1 MTMVIAPLQEKLLTG
16 EELFA
21 LGDIG
26 PCELV
31 NGRVVSLRQTTSEHA
46 LVAAE
51 MMAQLQNFIRPQQ
64 AGWVLGGSVGIYTN
78 RNPDTVRG
86 MDIAVISKA
95 RLPVL
100 PKSYLEVAPEVVME
114 ITSPDD
120 RWKDSQDRLKEYF
133 AIGVDCVW
141 LIEPEDRTVFVY
153 SELTEMICLGEED
166 VLRGEGPLT
175 GFALPVAAIFVE

>member
-1 MTMVIAPLQEKLLTG
+1 MMHRFQSQSITG
-16 EELFA
+16 EEFSLF
-21 LGDIG
+21 GDTG
-26 PCELV
+26 PYELV
-31 NGRVVSLRQTTSEHA
+31 NGQIVPISPATGEHA
-46 LVAAE
+46 LVAAG
-51 MMAQLQNFIRPQQ
+51 MMTQLQNFIRPRQ
-64 AGWVLGGSVGIYTN
+64 AGWVLGGRVGIYTK

-166 VLRGEGPLT
+166 VLGGEGPLT

>member
-64 AGWVLGGSVGIYTN
+64 AGWVVGGSVGIYTKC
-78 RNPDTVRG
+78 NPDTVPWYG
-86 MDIAVISKA
+86 YCC
-95 RLPVL
+95 
-100 PKSYLEVAPEVVME
+100 YLESSAARA
-114 ITSPDD
+114 T
-120 RWKDSQDRLKEYF
+120 KELSGSHTRSSDGNHF
-133 AIGVDCVW
+133 
-141 LIEPEDRTVFVY
+141 
-153 SELTEMICLGEED
+153 
-166 VLRGEGPLT
+166 T
-175 GFALPVAAIFVE
+175 G

>member
-1 MTMVIAPLQEKLLTG
+1 
-16 EELFA
+16 
-21 LGDIG
+21 
-26 PCELV
+26 
-31 NGRVVSLRQTTSEHA
+31 
-46 LVAAE
+46 
-51 MMAQLQNFIRPQQ
+51 
-64 AGWVLGGSVGIYTN
+64 
-78 RNPDTVRG
+78 

-166 VLRGEGPLT
+166 VLGGEGPLT